1 LFQKTDQNCIVGNG
15 SGQGCSKKIGKTG
28 ELMHLQCIRL
38 LYNLTLFRH
47 WIYKILKKLTN
58 LCHSITCKIVLM

>member
-1 LFQKTDQNCIVGNG
+1 
-15 SGQGCSKKIGKTG
+15 
-28 ELMHLQCIRL
+28 MHLQCIRL